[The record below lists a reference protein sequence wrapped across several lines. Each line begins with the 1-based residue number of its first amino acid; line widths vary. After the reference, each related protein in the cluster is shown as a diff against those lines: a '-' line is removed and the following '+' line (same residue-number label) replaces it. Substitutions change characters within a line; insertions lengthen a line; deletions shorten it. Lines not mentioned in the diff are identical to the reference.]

1 MGGTDMSAYFGE
13 DIKKLGFGLMRL
25 PKRGLG
31 CDIEQFKKMTDMFL
45 EAGFTYFDTA
55 YVYLGSEA
63 AAKKA
68 LVDRHP
74 RDSYTLCSKLNAF
87 MAPTEKAAKEQF
99 YTSLKR
105 TGAEYFDFYLLHAI
119 METNYSRYDKFGIW
133 DFVAEQKKKGL
144 VKHYGFSFHAGP
156 ELLDTLLTQHPEVD
170 FIQLQLNYAD
180 WENRFITSRQ
190 NYEVARKH
198 KKPIVVMEPV
208 KGGTLANPPKE
219 VKKLFEGYAPEA
231 SYASWA
237 IRFAASLEG
246 IITVL
251 SGMSNIA
258 QMQDNISY
266 MKDFKPLNDDE
277 QKLIRQAQ
285 VILGKSAA
293 IPCTACHYC
302 TAGCPKKIAIPE
314 IFSAM
319 NKRISNG
326 RLEDASAG
334 YLEAVKNGSRAC
346 DCVQCRQ
353 CEKACPQHIR
363 IADTLK
369 SCSEIFDK

>member
-1 MGGTDMSAYFGE
+1 MSAYFGE